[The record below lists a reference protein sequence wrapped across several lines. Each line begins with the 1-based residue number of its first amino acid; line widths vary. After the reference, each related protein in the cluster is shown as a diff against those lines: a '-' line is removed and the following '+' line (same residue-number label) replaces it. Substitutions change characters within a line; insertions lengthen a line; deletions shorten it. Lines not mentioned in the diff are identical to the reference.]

1 LPRALDHGIWRSA
14 DFLGDGSLKGC
25 LWLFRQRSGLT
36 HGGLACYCIHDTG
49 LNEFIG
55 GKNKYPKEREVTRY
69 RIVIAGAGI
78 GGLTAAA
85 NLLKAGHDV
94 TIFEQASELSEVG
107 AGLQLSANAT
117 HVLHHLGL
125 GAPLAKVGV
134 RPGAYVFRL
143 HDTGEEIHRFALS
156 DEHEQ
161 LHGAPYYQV
170 HRADVHTLLAA
181 KVLDLRRDAIRL
193 NCRVVGFDESGDNVR
208 LRLADGSIVQGDLLV
223 GADGL
228 KSVICQQI
236 AGNVPATYT
245 GDAAWRITVPV
256 ERLPQDFMEQVM
268 MVWMGPGRHVV
279 AYYLRAGALLNFVG
293 LVETDEVSEESWTA
307 KFPWERFKADFQGWH
322 ADVRTI
328 IDAAD
333 KEGCY
338 RWSLYYRRAIR
349 NWSTRRA
356 TLLGDAVHPTLPYL
370 AQGACMA
377 IEDGAVLTRALDQAD
392 SIPDALQLYQRNRV
406 DRTVRIVNQS
416 TANRMLFHLRTV
428 DEIRA
433 LFAKRDEGADRNA
446 WLYSYN
452 PLTVKLV

>member
-1 LPRALDHGIWRSA
+1 MTKH
-14 DFLGDGSLKGC
+14 
-25 LWLFRQRSGLT
+25 
-36 HGGLACYCIHDTG
+36 
-49 LNEFIG
+49 
-55 GKNKYPKEREVTRY
+55 
-69 RIVIAGAGI
+69 RILIAGAGI
-78 GGLTAAA
+78 GGLTAGAS
-85 NLLKAGHDV
+85 LLQAGHDV

-107 AGLQLSANAT
+107 AGLQISANAT
-117 HVLHHLGL
+117 HVLHQLGL
-125 GAPLAKVGV
+125 RAPLAEVGV

-161 LHGAPYYQV
+161 LHGAPYYQL

-181 KVLDLRRDAIRL
+181 TVLELKHDAIRL
-193 NCRVVGFDESGDNVR
+193 NCRVIGFEESGASVKV
-208 LRLADGSIVQGDLLV
+208 RLADGTSVQGDLLV

-236 AGNVPATYT
+236 VGNVPATYT

-256 ERLPQDFMEQVM
+256 ECLPQNFMDQVM

-279 AYYLRAGALLNFVG
+279 TYYLRAGALLNFVG

-307 KFPWERFKADFQGWH
+307 KFPWERFKADFEGWH
-322 ADVRTI
+322 ADVQTI

-333 KEGCY
+333 RDGCY
-338 RWSLYYRRAIR
+338 RWSLHYRPAIT

-356 TLLGDAVHPTLPYL
+356 TLLGDSVHPTLPYL

-377 IEDGAVLTRALDQAD
+377 IEDGAVLMRALDHAD
-392 SIPDALQLYQRNRV
+392 SIPDALQLYQRNRI

-416 TANRMLFHLRTV
+416 TANRALFHLRTV
-428 DEIRA
+428 DGIRA
-433 LFAKRDEGADRNA
+433 SFAKRDEGADRNT

>member
-1 LPRALDHGIWRSA
+1 M
-14 DFLGDGSLKGC
+14 
-25 LWLFRQRSGLT
+25 
-36 HGGLACYCIHDTG
+36 
-49 LNEFIG
+49 
-55 GKNKYPKEREVTRY
+55 TRH
-69 RIVIAGAGI
+69 RILIAGAGI
-78 GGLTAAA
+78 GGLTAGAC
-85 NLLKAGHDV
+85 LLRAGHDV

-107 AGLQLSANAT
+107 AGLQISANAT

-125 GAPLAKVGV
+125 RAPLAQVGV

-156 DEHEQ
+156 DEHER
-161 LHGAPYYQV
+161 LHGAPYYQL
-170 HRADVHTLLAA
+170 HRADVHTLLAT
-181 KVLDLRRDAIRL
+181 KVIELRRDAIRL
-193 NCRVVGFDESGDNVR
+193 NCRVTGFEENENSVK
-208 LRLADGSIVQGDLLV
+208 LRLADGTSVKGDLLV

-236 AGNVPATYT
+236 VGNVSATYT

-256 ERLPQDFMEQVM
+256 ECLPQNFIDQVM

-279 AYYLRAGALLNFVG
+279 TYYLRAGALLNFVG
-293 LVETDEVSEESWTA
+293 LVETDEMSEESWTA
-307 KFPWERFKADFQGWH
+307 KFPWDRFKADFQGWH
-322 ADVRTI
+322 ADIQTI

-333 KEGCY
+333 RDGCY
-338 RWSLYYRRAIR
+338 RWSLHYRPAIM

-356 TLLGDAVHPTLPYL
+356 TLLGDSVHPTLPYL

-377 IEDGAVLTRALDQAD
+377 IEDGAVLTRALDHAD
-392 SIPDALQLYQRNRV
+392 SIPDALQLYQRNRI

-416 TANRMLFHLRTV
+416 TANRELFHLRTV
-428 DEIRA
+428 DAIRA
-433 LFAKRDEGADRNA
+433 SFAKRDEGADRNA

>member
-1 LPRALDHGIWRSA
+1 MTR
-14 DFLGDGSLKGC
+14 LKI
-25 LWLFRQRSGLT
+25 L
-36 HGGLACYCIHDTG
+36 
-49 LNEFIG
+49 
-55 GKNKYPKEREVTRY
+55 
-69 RIVIAGAGI
+69 IAGAGI
-78 GGLTAAA
+78 GGLTAGAS
-85 NLLKAGHDV
+85 LLQAGHDV
-94 TIFEQASELSEVG
+94 TIFEQAPELSEVG

-125 GAPLAKVGV
+125 GPALAESGV

-143 HDTGEEIHRFALS
+143 HDTGEEIQRFALS
-156 DEHEQ
+156 DDHER

-181 KVLDLRRDAIRL
+181 TVCEFKRDAIRL
-193 NCRVVGFDESGDNVR
+193 NCRVTGFEESGDSID
-208 LRLADGSIVQGDLLV
+208 LRLADGRIVQGDLLI

-245 GDAAWRITVPV
+245 GDAAWRITVPI
-256 ERLPQDFMEQVM
+256 ERLPKNFMEQVM

-293 LVETDEVSEESWTA
+293 LVETDEISEESWTA
-307 KFPWERFKADFQGWH
+307 KFPWERFKADFVGWH
-322 ADVRTI
+322 ADVQTI

-333 KEGCY
+333 REGCY
-338 RWSLYYRRAIR
+338 RWSLHYRPAIR
-349 NWSTRRA
+349 KWSTRRA

-377 IEDGAVLTRALDQAD
+377 IEDAAVLTRALVQTD
-392 SIPDALQLYQRNRV
+392 SIPEALQLYQRNRV
-406 DRTVRIVNQS
+406 DRAIRIVNQS
-416 TANRMLFHLRTV
+416 TANRTLFHLRTV

-433 LFAKRDEGADRNA
+433 SFAKRDEGADRNA

-452 PLTVKLV
+452 PLTVRLV